1 MSIVKKDINGNDVL
15 ELFDIGITIDQKL
28 PKWVNAGKRLAE
40 KKEQINTNYKAP
52 NGAYRVVSRQT
63 VYDAS
68 TETMTTNM
76 DTPFTIYTTPD
87 GYENKETVNFDDVA
101 AANLQ
106 ELTELIKKGEL
117 NNILSGYGGMNG
129 WMPTNNWGTTSAR
142 ITPIEDGEKAS
153 FFGKLKMKIDKWL
166 GKTFTPKPELDVI
179 DFFTNV
185 KLESKEGAEVYRDRV
200 SSYLQAIH
208 NANTVGQTALV
219 EKLLSE
225 MIANKYEA
233 LLASRGVYYAI
244 NEKRVIDFA
253 NKTERGVSL
262 TYIKNFVRPIPQ
274 GAIDKVIEANGYEVF
289 DNYVVMHY
297 DPKNEQKAE
306 TKKEEAKRKDPIIFG
321 VIAGSRKLYYITD
334 WIDEYCDLTLDKFV
348 DTLGTTKD
356 EFAEGVDKKDEP
368 VKEEEKKKAEAK
380 KKVKPVAVAK
390 VKKTK
395 KKEEE
400 KKDE

>member
-1 MSIVKKDINGNDVL
+1 MSIVTKDINGNDVL

-28 PKWVNAGKRLAE
+28 PKWVNAGKRITE
-40 KKEQINTNYKAP
+40 KKEQVNPVGPKSS
-52 NGAYRVVSRQT
+52 NGAYRIVSRQT
-63 VYDAS
+63 VYDSS

-101 AANLQ
+101 AANLE

-129 WMPTNNWGTTSAR
+129 WMPTNNNWGSVSAR
-142 ITPIEDGEKAS
+142 ITPIEGDGKTS

-185 KLESKEGAEVYRDRV
+185 KLESKEGAEIYRDRV

-208 NANTVGQTALV
+208 NANLVGQTALV
-219 EKLLSE
+219 EKFLSE

-244 NEKRVIDFA
+244 SEKRVIDFA

-274 GAIDKVIEANGYEVF
+274 EAIDKVIEANGYEVF

-334 WIDEYCDLTLDKFV
+334 WIDEHCDLTLEKFV

-368 VKEEEKKKAEAK
+368 VKEEPVKEEPKKELPKKPRKRTNKKK
-380 KKVKPVAVAK
+380 
-390 VKKTK
+390 T
-395 KKEEE
+395 E

>member
-1 MSIVKKDINGNDVL
+1 MSIVTKDINGNDVL

-40 KKEQINTNYKAP
+40 KKEQINANYKAP

-63 VYDAS
+63 MYDS
-68 TETMTTNM
+68 TTETYTTNM

-87 GYENKETVNFDDVA
+87 GYENKETVSFDEVA

-117 NNILSGYGGMNG
+117 NNILSGYAGMNG
-129 WMPTNNWGTTSAR
+129 WALNNMANPR
-142 ITPIEDGEKAS
+142 ITVSEAEKPTS
-153 FFGKLKMKIDKWL
+153 FFGKLKAKIDGWL
-166 GKTFTPKPELDVI
+166 GKVTEKKPELDVI

-185 KLESKEGAEVYRDRV
+185 KLESKEGAEIYRDRV
-200 SSYLQAIH
+200 ANYLQAIH
-208 NANTVGQTALV
+208 NANAVGQTALV

-233 LLASRGVYYAI
+233 LLAAKGMYYAI
-244 NEKRVIDFA
+244 SEKRVIDFA
-253 NKTERGVSL
+253 RKTERGVSI
-262 TYIKNFVRPIPQ
+262 TYLKNFIRPIPQ
-274 GAIDKVIEANGYEVF
+274 EAIDKVMEANEYEVF

-297 DPKNEQKAE
+297 DPNNEHKAE

-334 WIDEYCDLTLDKFV
+334 WIDEHCDLTLEKFV
-348 DTLGTTKD
+348 ETLGTSRS
-356 EFAEGVDKKDEP
+356 EFAEGVRPSEFTLKE
-368 VKEEEKKKAEAK
+368 EEEKKEAVK
-380 KKVKPVAVAK
+380 KKVKPVDK
-390 VKKTK
+390 PK
-395 KKEEE
+395 KKRTSK
-400 KKDE
+400 KKDDGVQE